1 MLGVH
6 SPRCRRVTFLNLRY
20 GTERVS
26 LMDNRIGR
34 TLLRS
39 AAVLW
44 YTVMVMG
51 QLMFALYIT
60 VLYGGGALRGD
71 VAVFNA
77 VMPKGY
83 VQGDTLGNATIFVH
97 LALAVAIIIGG
108 ALQLI
113 PWVRIHAPWLHRRVG
128 RTYIV
133 AALLISVGG
142 LYLVWVREAVGDV
155 TQHVAS
161 TLNASLILS
170 CGTIAWRAARA
181 REFDRHRR
189 WALRLFLSASG
200 VWFFR
205 VGLMLW
211 LLIFRRPMG
220 FNAKTFEGP
229 FLSTLAFAESVV
241 PLAMLQMYL
250 WAQAHAGER
259 ARVIVAMLLLVLTCA
274 MAIGIGGATMGMWL
288 PRMR

>member
-1 MLGVH
+1 M
-6 SPRCRRVTFLNLRY
+6 
-20 GTERVS
+20 
-26 LMDNRIGR
+26 
-34 TLLRS
+34 
-39 AAVLW
+39 LW
-44 YTVMVMG
+44 YVVAVVG

-71 VAVFNA
+71 LTVFNA

-83 VQGDTLGNATIFVH
+83 VQGDALGNATVFVH

-113 PWVRIHAPWLHRRVG
+113 PWVRKHAPWLHRRVG

-142 LYLVWVREAVGDV
+142 LYLVWVRGAVGDV

-161 TLNASLILS
+161 TLNASLIVG
-170 CGTIAWRAARA
+170 CGILAWRAARA
-181 REFDRHRR
+181 RAFDRHRR

-200 VWFFR
+200 VWLFR

-211 LLIFRRPMG
+211 LLIFRRPAG
-220 FNAKTFEGP
+220 FDAKTFEGP
-229 FLSTLAFAESVV
+229 FLSTLAFAESIV
-241 PLAMLQMYL
+241 PLAMLQLYL
-250 WAQAHAGER
+250 WAHEAAGDR
-259 ARVIVAMLLLVLTCA
+259 AQVIVAMLLVVLTCA
-274 MAIGIGGATMGMWL
+274 MAVGIVGATLGMWL
-288 PRMR
+288 PKMG